1 MSVFVPR
8 KFDKKAITIRIRQDD
23 LDRID
28 KLSNEAH
35 ISRNTLIN
43 QCIQFALKNMKEEGT
58 G

>member
-8 KFDKKAITIRIRQDD
+8 KYDKKAVTIRIRQDD

-28 KLSNEAH
+28 KLSNEARM
-35 ISRNTLIN
+35 SRNSFIN
-43 QCIQFALKNMKEEGT
+43 QCIQFALKNMKEEGV